1 MLAVLKMRSSAHEG
15 TLRELV
21 LAPGELR
28 VLPLAETVPGVLAA
42 GVTQSGGT
50 VAVAPPE
57 GAEPAA

>member
-1 MLAVLKMRSSAHEG
+1 MRYSAHEG

-28 VLPLAETVPGVLAA
+28 VLPPAETAPGVLA

>member
-1 MLAVLKMRSSAHEG
+1 MLKMRYSAHEG
-15 TLRELV
+15 TLREL
-21 LAPGELR
+21 APGELR
-28 VLPLAETVPGVLAA
+28 VLPPAETAPGVLAA